1 LILTIDNL
9 QNPTLRQNDKMHRDT
24 AEKIAELVAKN
35 HELFPQHYEP
45 GQNSEEID
53 AAANE
58 HFQRVFSADDNEV
71 DGRIEELIK
80 TM

>member
-1 LILTIDNL
+1 
-9 QNPTLRQNDKMHRDT
+9 
-24 AEKIAELVAKN
+24 LVTKN

-58 HFQRVFSADDNEV
+58 HFQRVFSADENEV
-71 DGRIEELIK
+71 DSRIEELIQ